1 MAGAVAGGR
10 VKIIGFPD
18 TDSDV
23 LQTSLILPAGTPRER
38 TAEVAAHITRAA
50 RRMNK
55 QVETESGEP
64 VVQRVYSLIGQQSG
78 AEGSSGSNVAEVIVE
93 LLPSERRGL
102 DTNSR
107 KLTALWRENTGLIP
121 QALSLSFGS
130 FRGGPRGKPLEVRL
144 LGPSTDAIKP
154 LAERLKAKLATYDGV
169 FDIQDDAL
177 PGNLEVKVTR
187 KPGAEN
193 IGGVFDVVA
202 RQLRDAFYGNESLK
216 VQRGRH
222 EVEVRVRYP
231 EPQRSSLSD
240 LENMRIRIPG
250 STAQVPLGQLADLR
264 LDRGYSTLRR
274 VSGKSV
280 ITVSADVN
288 EDRANAEDILR
299 DLKESGF
306 FADLMSSVPGARLD
320 LRGQRQQI
328 FESLDALL
336 VWFPVCL
343 LGIYTV
349 LAGIFRSYVQPVI
362 IMVAIPFGLIG
373 L

>member
-1 MAGAVAGGR
+1 MPTSASSRRRGGEHRTHSAGA
-10 VKIIGFPD
+10 
-18 TDSDV
+18 
-23 LQTSLILPAGTPRER
+23 
-38 TAEVAAHITRAA
+38 
-50 RRMNK
+50 
-55 QVETESGEP
+55 EP
-64 VVQRVYSLIGQQSG
+64 F
-78 AEGSSGSNVAEVIVE
+78 
-93 LLPSERRGL
+93 LL
-102 DTNSR
+102 
-107 KLTALWRENTGLIP
+107 
-121 QALSLSFGS
+121 FGS

-154 LAERLKAKLATYDGV
+154 LAERLKAKLVTDDGV
-169 FDIQDDAL
+169 FDIQDEAAP

-216 VQRGRH
+216 VERDAMRW
-222 EVEVRVRYP
+222 
-231 EPQRSSLSD
+231 RSASA
-240 LENMRIRIPG
+240 IPNP
-250 STAQVPLGQLADLR
+250 AQQPLGPGEHVNPNPR
-264 LDRGYSTLRR
+264 LDGPGALRATGGPATGPGYSTLRR

-336 VWFPVCL
+336 LRTFPVGL

-373 L
+373 AVIGHYLMGFDVTLLSLFGMVALTGIVGERLTGAGRTA